1 MVRYLV
7 TAAGALALM
16 SNFAFA
22 QTNACE
28 RTTVI
33 HKSSPDGMAH
43 KKVIIKRSDDGFGA
57 SKKVVI
63 KRHDD
68 RYGALVTHK
77 RIIREGLSGSSM
89 TRTHGI
95 TDPYAGG
102 TVIKKRTIIRP

>member
-1 MVRYLV
+1 MVRYLLAV
-7 TAAGALALM
+7 AGALALM

-43 KKVIIKRSDDGFGA
+43 KKVVIKRNNDGFGA

-68 RYGALVTHK
+68 RYGAMVTK
-77 RIIREGLSGSSM
+77 KKIVRDNMSGSSM
-89 TRTHGI
+89 G
-95 TDPYAGG
+95 GG
-102 TVIKKRTIIRP
+102 TIVKKRTVVRGY

>member
-1 MVRYLV
+1 MLGEAKMVRYLLTV
-7 TAAGALALM
+7 AGALALM

-43 KKVIIKRSDDGFGA
+43 KKVVIKRNDDGFGA

-68 RYGALVTHK
+68 RYGALVTKKKIVH
-77 RIIREGLSGSSM
+77 GDHMAGSSM
-89 TRTHGI
+89 
-95 TDPYAGG
+95 GG
-102 TVIKKRTIIRP
+102 TTVVKKRTFGY

>member
-1 MVRYLV
+1 MVRYLLTV
-7 TAAGALALM
+7 AGALALM

-43 KKVIIKRSDDGFGA
+43 KKVVIKRNNDGFGA

-68 RYGALVTHK
+68 RYGALVTK
-77 RIIREGLSGSSM
+77 KKIIRDGLSGSSM
-89 TRTHGI
+89 S
-95 TDPYAGG
+95 DG
-102 TVIKKRTIIRP
+102 TVIHKRTIIQP

>member
-1 MVRYLV
+1 MVRYLLTV
-7 TAAGALALM
+7 AGALALM

-43 KKVIIKRSDDGFGA
+43 KKVVIKRNHDGFGA
-57 SKKVVI
+57 SKKVVV

-68 RYGALVTHK
+68 RYGAMVTKKKIVRGDHMA
-77 RIIREGLSGSSM
+77 GSSM
-89 TRTHGI
+89 
-95 TDPYAGG
+95 GG
-102 TVIKKRTIIRP
+102 TTVVKKRTFGY

>member
-1 MVRYLV
+1 MVRYLLTV
-7 TAAGALALM
+7 AGALALM

-43 KKVIIKRSDDGFGA
+43 KKVVIKRNNDGFGA

-63 KRHDD
+63 KRHDTG
-68 RYGALVTHK
+68 YGALVTK
-77 RIIREGLSGSSM
+77 KKIIHGDNMYGSSM
-89 TRTHGI
+89 PH
-95 TDPYAGG
+95 
-102 TVIKKRTIIRP
+102 RTIIKERY